1 MYLLLYYLYCL
12 CKSVQRS
19 LVLRLLF
26 FSKADAKVRTLF
38 YIFQI
43 FSEVFFIFFFLQ
55 VISLAK
61 GRTKKKNSRYRP
73 GFKKIVKQR
82 CSHFESG
89 CKGKNFISYTPN
101 KSEVF
106 FHFSFL
112 RRYSWNKQHQIT
124 RKKEGFL
131 LRFCQNVKLSL
142 PPFSKADAKVA
153 DLGIR
158 TKYTRP
164 FLSEISK
171 LFHKWL
177 IDKQV
182 AEHDFLKENKG
193 GRKTHNIY
201 THARTGRR
209 VGG

>member
-43 FSEVFFIFFFLQ
+43 FSEVFFIFFL
-55 VISLAK
+55 SSSHLSCE
-61 GRTKKKNSRYRP
+61 RKNKEKNCRYRP

-106 FHFSFL
+106 FSF
-112 RRYSWNKQHQIT
+112 
-124 RKKEGFL
+124 F
-131 LRFCQNVKLSL
+131 
-142 PPFSKADAKVA
+142 
-153 DLGIR
+153 
-158 TKYTRP
+158 
-164 FLSEISK
+164 
-171 LFHKWL
+171 
-177 IDKQV
+177 
-182 AEHDFLKENKG
+182 FLKAVFMKQTAPNNKKK
-193 GRKTHNIY
+193 GRGSYSVSVRMSNY
-201 THARTGRR
+201 RR
-209 VGG
+209 PRSRKRMQK

>member
-1 MYLLLYYLYCL
+1 MRQLNYLFRTLEFKKFIFTYLYRISIDGSFFYPDTYLKKSRMYLLLYYLYCL

-38 YIFQI
+38 HILQI
-43 FSEVFFIFFFLQ
+43 FSEVFFLFFFFLQ

-61 GRTKKKNSRYRP
+61 GRTKKKNCRYRP

-106 FHFSFL
+106 FHFSF
-112 RRYSWNKQHQIT
+112 
-124 RKKEGFL
+124 
-131 LRFCQNVKLSL
+131 
-142 PPFSKADAKVA
+142 
-153 DLGIR
+153 
-158 TKYTRP
+158 
-164 FLSEISK
+164 
-171 LFHKWL
+171 
-177 IDKQV
+177 
-182 AEHDFLKENKG
+182 
-193 GRKTHNIY
+193 
-201 THARTGRR
+201 
-209 VGG
+209 

>member
-43 FSEVFFIFFFLQ
+43 FSEVFFIFFL
-55 VISLAK
+55 SSNHLSCE
-61 GRTKKKNSRYRP
+61 RKNKEKDCRYRP
-73 GFKKIVKQR
+73 DFKKIVKQR

-106 FHFSFL
+106 FHFSFQ

-124 RKKEGFL
+124 RKKE
-131 LRFCQNVKLSL
+131 RV
-142 PPFSKADAKVA
+142 P
-153 DLGIR
+153 
-158 TKYTRP
+158 TP
-164 FLSEISK
+164 FLSECQTIAAPVLESGCK
-171 LFHKWL
+171 SSGFGNTHQIYKAFF
-177 IDKQV
+177 IR
-182 AEHDFLKENKG
+182 NI
-193 GRKTHNIY
+193 KTFS
-201 THARTGRR
+201 
-209 VGG
+209 

>member
-1 MYLLLYYLYCL
+1 MVLALFRTLEFKKAFQLPIYYKYWRFFFLPRYISQRLRMYLLLYYLYCL

-38 YIFQI
+38 HIFQI
-43 FSEVFFIFFFLQ
+43 FSEVFLFFFFLQ

-61 GRTKKKNSRYRP
+61 GRTKKKNCRYRP

-106 FHFSFL
+106 FHFSF
-112 RRYSWNKQHQIT
+112 
-124 RKKEGFL
+124 
-131 LRFCQNVKLSL
+131 
-142 PPFSKADAKVA
+142 
-153 DLGIR
+153 
-158 TKYTRP
+158 
-164 FLSEISK
+164 
-171 LFHKWL
+171 
-177 IDKQV
+177 
-182 AEHDFLKENKG
+182 
-193 GRKTHNIY
+193 
-201 THARTGRR
+201 
-209 VGG
+209 